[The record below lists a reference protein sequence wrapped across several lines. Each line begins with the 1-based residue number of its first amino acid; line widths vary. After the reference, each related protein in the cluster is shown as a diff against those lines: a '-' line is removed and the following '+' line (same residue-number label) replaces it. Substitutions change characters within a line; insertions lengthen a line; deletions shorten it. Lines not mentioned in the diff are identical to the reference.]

1 MSGRLRRTWAGLA
14 SALALFGGEAL
25 ATEGLSV
32 VDDAGRKVEMTAPAR
47 RVVALAP
54 DLAELMYAAG
64 AGARLVGVAD
74 RSDFP
79 AEVKAI
85 PRVGDAHGFDYE
97 RIFSLKPD
105 LVLGWSGGNAPQH
118 LARLEALGLKLYLSD
133 IRDPEGIASTVE
145 RLGRLAGSERAAGP
159 AAAELRR
166 RLLVLREQYAR
177 RSELSVFYQVWGH
190 PLYTLGGTH
199 LISAA
204 LKVCG
209 ARNVFE
215 DLSALAAVI
224 ETESVLKRDPDVII
238 AAGDRG
244 ARPGWLDGWMRW
256 PQLKAVRL
264 GRLLVVDADLMNRH
278 SPRFVD
284 GTEALCLALDSQRRL
299 AVQ

>member
-1 MSGRLRRTWAGLA
+1 MSGRWRKAWTGLFTV
-14 SALALFGGEAL
+14 LALLGGQTHAAE
-25 ATEGLSV
+25 ELSV
-32 VDDAGRKVEMTAPAR
+32 VDDSGRVVRLAAPAR

-54 DLAELMYAAG
+54 DLAEMMYAAG
-64 AGARLVGVAD
+64 AGANLVGVVD
-74 RSDFP
+74 HSDFP
-79 AEVKAI
+79 AAAKSL
-85 PRVGDAHGFDYE
+85 PRVGDAHGFDLE
-97 RIFSLKPD
+97 RILALQPD
-105 LVLGWSGGNAPQH
+105 LVIAWAGGNAPQH
-118 LARLEALGLKLYLSD
+118 LARLEALGLRLYRSD

-145 RLGRLAGSERAAGP
+145 RLGRLAGSEAAAGP

-166 RLLVLREQYAR
+166 RLLVLREQFAR
-177 RSELSVFYQVWGH
+177 RSELSVSYQVWGH

-199 LISAA
+199 LVSAA
-204 LKVCG
+204 LKVSG

-244 ARPGWLDGWMRW
+244 ARPAWLDGWTRW

-284 GTEALCLALDSQRRL
+284 GTEALCLALDRQRGL